1 MTQPRRLMNKN
12 FVLLWQG
19 QFVSQLG
26 GQAFMVAMM
35 FWLKHVTGSASTM
48 GLVLM
53 ASMLP
58 MVILGPIGG
67 TVADQVSR
75 RKIIIFSDLVSGVG
89 VILFAAATFI
99 IPDSTDILL
108 ALLFIVAV
116 GDGVLRA
123 FFTPAI
129 SAAIPS
135 IVPEEKV
142 ATANSLNQSS
152 TEVSTLIGQGIGGV
166 LYRLLGAPVLFLIDG
181 ITYIVSGV
189 SEMFIEIP
197 QTLPAER
204 ITWRDAGRRVM
215 ADLRAGL
222 AHITARR
229 GLRDLMV
236 AAAVI
241 NFFSMPFIVLL
252 PFHVEDTLGSTPDW
266 FGYMLAGLGAGGI
279 VGYAVAGTLR
289 TSGGVRSVLLVSC
302 LVGVAA
308 CMGALGIAPSVG
320 AALALMIVAGVFHG
334 YFQVGIVTILQL
346 STPEEMRGRVFGVL
360 QTLVMGLSPIAMG
373 LTGVA
378 ADLLDHNTRLLFTA
392 CGGVLLLTAVVA
404 ALDAPLRGFLAF
416 EKEANMEEPN
426 ADGL

>member
-1 MTQPRRLMNKN
+1 MTQPPHRLMNKN

-26 GQAFMVAMM
+26 SQAFMVAMM
-35 FWLKHVTGSASTM
+35 FWLKQVTGSASIM

-58 MVILGPIGG
+58 MVILGPVGG
-67 TVADQVSR
+67 AVADQVSR
-75 RKIIIFSDLVSGVG
+75 RKIIIFTDLVSGTTT
-89 VILFAAATFI
+89 ILFAVAVFL
-99 IPDSTDILL
+99 IPDSTDVLL
-108 ALLFIVAV
+108 VLLFVIAL

-123 FFTPAI
+123 FFMPAI
-129 SAAIPS
+129 AAAIPS
-135 IVPEEKV
+135 IVPQDKV

-166 LYRLLGAPVLFLIDG
+166 LYRVLGAPVLFLIDG
-181 ITYIVSGV
+181 ITYIISGI

-197 QTLPAER
+197 QTLPEER
-204 ITWRDAGRRVM
+204 VTWRDARRRM
-215 ADLRAGL
+215 IGDLRAGL
-222 AHITARR
+222 AFITERR
-229 GLRDLMV
+229 GMRNLMI

-241 NFFSMPFIVLL
+241 NFFSMPFFVLL

-279 VGYAVAGTLR
+279 VGYAIAGTLR
-289 TSGGVRSVLLVSC
+289 TSGRVRSVLLVSC

-308 CMGALGIAPSVG
+308 CMGALGVAPTVG
-320 AALALMIVAGVFHG
+320 TGLILMIVAGVFHG
-334 YFQVGIVTILQL
+334 YFQVGIITILQL
-346 STPEEMRGRVFGVL
+346 GTPEDLRGRVFGVL

-392 CGGVLLLTAVVA
+392 CGAVLLATALVA
-404 ALDAPLRGFLAF
+404 ALNGPLRGYLAF
-416 EKEANMEEPN
+416 EQEPQ
-426 ADGL
+426 AEPASEL